1 MEEESCK
8 GLPPWG
14 SGKRWDAEKTKRMGI
29 AQYAQYDF
37 GSPSTFSAMKHM
49 MSCGL
54 MGAMRGIM
62 ISRR

>member
-1 MEEESCK
+1 MEEEGCQ
-8 GLPPWG
+8 GLSPRG
-14 SGKRWDAEKTKRMGI
+14 SGKRRDAEKEKRMGI
-29 AQYAQYDF
+29 AQYDF